1 MNYVISL
8 SSAKERRKHI
18 SEEFGRQSIGF
29 KFFDAIE
36 PYQLADCESKYGI
49 SLKDSGLTSGE
60 KACFFSHI
68 ELWNKAIENNLSF
81 IAIFEDDIFLGK
93 NAQLFLNNYDWI
105 PQNYDILKLEMF
117 YHFVLMDFNKFPL
130 LNKRYLRTLKKRH
143 LGTAGYILSLE
154 GAKSYLSFIKNHPI
168 KNPLDHIM
176 FEDYLNQGE
185 LKVSQMVPAICV
197 QADRVGS
204 DKFKSQLEKERVI
217 KRSKI
222 SNVKQKLFFT
232 EKFKREIKRLIVK
245 VKIRFCKIRFE

>member
-176 FEDYLNQGE
+176 FEDYLDQGE

-217 KRSKI
+217 KRSEI

-245 VKIRFCKIRFE
+245 VKIRFCKIGFD